1 MTRKVKTVSFSRTS
15 EYDAKLLAY
24 AEQAERGAFS
34 QYVKRLIYDDMR
46 KVAPMA
52 EVAPVP
58 EVEVED
64 VSGFL

>member
-15 EYDAKLLAY
+15 EYDAQLLAY
-24 AEQAERGAFS
+24 AEQTERGAFS

-46 KVAPMA
+46 KVAPVA
-52 EVAPVP
+52 EVA
-58 EVEVED
+58 VEVAEIAED